1 MASQTVDLLVIG
13 GGITGTC
20 VARDAARRGI
30 RTALVDRG
38 DFAGGSS
45 GRSSTLIHSGIP
57 YVQDRGWRSVLEES
71 KERRLLLRLAPHLV
85 RPLPFLLPFY
95 TTDRWP
101 AWKALAGLT
110 LYDLVSLSR
119 NVRSH
124 RRLGKRAVLR
134 REPDLRPHELRG
146 GALYWAARCA
156 DARLTLATARDA
168 RRAGALVANY
178 VGVTGFDKAGPRL
191 TGARVRDELS
201 GETFTV
207 RAFRAVAAVGA
218 WSDAIR
224 RLDDPAASPFTR
236 LTREGHVAV
245 PSHRLGIQGAVNVTS
260 PIDGRSI
267 LIARDAHVTSISA
280 AEAELVGTPDSARV
294 TAENVLYLLRSTN
307 ALFPAARLTTH
318 DVLSTWCGV
327 RVELRDAPERG
338 DLGASRPYLIE
349 ERPSGLLV
357 VAGAPLGVTRGA
369 AEHVTDRV
377 ARALTMD
384 GRPAAQRCTTAAA
397 ALPGGQVADLEVF
410 TRELSAAGAP
420 PDLAAH
426 LVSTYGTEAPAV
438 LRLIERD
445 RSLGTWIVPGL
456 PVVWAEVEH
465 AVSREMVMT
474 LADVLVRRTSLLRQ
488 DPHHALQ
495 QAPEV
500 ARRLGDVLGWDPERR
515 RSELARYA
523 DIVSD
528 TMAFAGEFDTMRHT

>member
-13 GGITGTC
+13 GGITGAC
-20 VARDAARRGI
+20 IARDAARRGI

-45 GRSSTLIHSGIP
+45 GRSSTFIHGGIP

-85 RPLPFLLPFY
+85 RPLPVLLPFY

-134 REPDLRPHELRG
+134 REPELRSRELRG
-146 GALYWAARCA
+146 GALYWAATCA
-156 DARLTLATARDA
+156 DARLTLAAARDA

-178 VGVTGFDKAGPRL
+178 AGVTGFDKAGARV
-191 TGARVRDELS
+191 TGARIRDELS
-201 GETFTV
+201 GETLTV
-207 RAFRAVAAVGA
+207 RAFRLVAAAGA

-224 RLDDPAASPFTR
+224 RLDDPAAAPVTR
-236 LTREGHVAV
+236 LTRESHVTV

-260 PIDGRSI
+260 PIDGRSM
-267 LIARDAHVTSISA
+267 LVARDGHVATIGA
-280 AEAELVGTPDSARV
+280 AEAELVGSPDSARV
-294 TAENVLYLLRSTN
+294 TAEDVLYLLRSIN
-307 ALFPAARLTTH
+307 ALFPAARLTTR

-327 RVELRDAPERG
+327 RVDHRDVPDDGDPGARG
-338 DLGASRPYLIE
+338 HPLE
-349 ERPSGLLV
+349 ERPSGLLI
-357 VAGAPLGVTRGA
+357 VAGTTLGVARGT
-369 AEHVTDRV
+369 AEQVTDRV
-377 ARALTMD
+377 ARSLTLA

-410 TRELSAAGAP
+410 ARELSAAGAP

-426 LVSTYGTEAPAV
+426 LISTYGTEAPAV

-465 AVSREMVMT
+465 AVRREMVMT
-474 LADVLVRRTSLLRQ
+474 MADVLVRRTSLLRR

-515 RSELARYA
+515 RSELTRYA
-523 DIVSD
+523 DAVRE
-528 TMAFAGEFDTMRHT
+528 TVAFAGEFDAMRNA